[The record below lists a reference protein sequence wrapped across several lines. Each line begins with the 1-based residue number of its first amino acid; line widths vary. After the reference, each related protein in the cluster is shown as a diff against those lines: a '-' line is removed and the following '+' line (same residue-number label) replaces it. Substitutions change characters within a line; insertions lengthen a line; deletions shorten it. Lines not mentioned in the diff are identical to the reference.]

1 MEMKDTGII
10 SGNGDE
16 QATLVVVFL
25 RGGADGLTL
34 VPPVGN
40 SDYYKVRPTLAVAE
54 KDILKL
60 GDANCGLNP
69 AFSGLLNIYK
79 EGGLTV
85 APGVGSSDKTR
96 SHFYAQDLK

>member
-1 MEMKDTGII
+1 MEMKGSGII
-10 SGNGDE
+10 SGNGDA
-16 QATLVVVFL
+16 QSTLVVVFL

-60 GDANCGLNP
+60 GDVN
-69 AFSGLLNIYK
+69 
-79 EGGLTV
+79 
-85 APGVGSSDKTR
+85 
-96 SHFYAQDLK
+96 